1 MLKFHFSILAV
12 ALLFPISAS
21 VLHAADAPTAETKLR
36 EALRNTMLQLR
47 TVETERANL
56 QTTQAE
62 ADQKNKDLTAR
73 VDALVKQAGED
84 KKSLDELNA
93 KISDQDS
100 ALARLKAD
108 FGKSQDSLKKAAD
121 MARTKEA
128 ERAKLAG
135 DIILLQRHVAD
146 LETRNMALFKLG
158 NEILSRYESFGL
170 GTALTA
176 REPFTGLTRTKLEN
190 LVQTYQDKLSDQT
203 LAAADEKTG
212 GQPAKSSP
220 DKKQKTGDPAG
231 NKKP

>member
-1 MLKFHFSILAV
+1 
-12 ALLFPISAS
+12 
-21 VLHAADAPTAETKLR
+21 
-36 EALRNTMLQLR
+36 
-47 TVETERANL
+47 
-56 QTTQAE
+56 
-62 ADQKNKDLTAR
+62 
-73 VDALVKQAGED
+73 
-84 KKSLDELNA
+84 
-93 KISDQDS
+93 
-100 ALARLKAD
+100 
-108 FGKSQDSLKKAAD
+108 